1 MKSFKKTEAKKIM
14 NKNYKVLNSKVY
26 DYKLYRSLKDGKLN
40 KPYEMDDKTFDECKT
55 FILDNFNKVM
65 EYHERMNHEE
75 DPEREEAHVIYWSKE
90 NYYCELIIAET
101 MKPDYNE
108 TVEMLK
114 TKKNRWTRVSVDPIT
129 QECTFKYKGI
139 EFKGNNSTIPIIR
152 ALSKPTD
159 YSNVPERIMWNYL
172 EGIL

>member
-1 MKSFKKTEAKKIM
+1 MKIFKKTDAKKIM

-26 DYKLYRSLKDGKLN
+26 DYKLYRSLNDGKLN
-40 KPYEMDDKTFDECKT
+40 NPYEMNDKTFDECKT
-55 FILDNFNKVM
+55 LILDYFNKVM
-65 EYHERMNHEE
+65 EYNERMNYEVN
-75 DPEREEAHVIYWSKE
+75 PERVETLVIDWFKN

-114 TKKNRWTRVSVDPIT
+114 TKRNRWTRVSIDPIT

-139 EFKGNNSTIPIIR
+139 EFKGNNSTTPVIR
-152 ALSKPTD
+152 ALLKPTE

>member
-26 DYKLYRSLKDGKLN
+26 DYKLYRSLKDDKLN
-40 KPYEMDDKTFDECKT
+40 QPYEMNDKTFDECKT
-55 FILDNFNKVM
+55 LILDYFNKVM
-65 EYHERMNHEE
+65 EYNERMNYEVN
-75 DPEREEAHVIYWSKE
+75 PERVETLVIDWFKG

-139 EFKGNNSTIPIIR
+139 EFK
-152 ALSKPTD
+152 
-159 YSNVPERIMWNYL
+159 
-172 EGIL
+172 